1 MPARRGILAV
11 VLCGGVVLDSA
22 PLARPQEATSANL
35 PERFET
41 GEATP
46 APRSKKKK
54 AKPISEVATRAS
66 SHKRVLVPEPTT
78 AAEEPASSV
87 VRVRKRAHVKKRAA
101 SAAQSD
107 VANLSTPTSL
117 SLSAAQALAVSAPLP
132 EYPYEAKHANITGS
146 GVCAMIVDTASGKVT
161 NAMMAQS
168 TGNAILDKVTTETFR
183 RWRFKPGSVSQVR
196 VPITYE

>member
-54 AKPISEVATRAS
+54 VKPMPEIATRAS

-87 VRVRKRAHVKKRAA
+87 VPVRKRAHVKKRAA

-132 EYPYEAKHANITGS
+132 EYPYQAKHANITGS
-146 GVCAMIVDTASGKVT
+146 GVCAMIVDTASGIVT

>member
-1 MPARRGILAV
+1 MGRPFSNRVQGDIKNQSWLTLPMRGGEFLMPARRGILAV

-54 AKPISEVATRAS
+54 VKPISEVATRAS
-66 SHKRVLVPEPTT
+66 NQKPLRVPEPTT

-101 SAAQSD
+101 SAAQ
-107 VANLSTPTSL
+107 
-117 SLSAAQALAVSAPLP
+117 
-132 EYPYEAKHANITGS
+132 
-146 GVCAMIVDTASGKVT
+146 
-161 NAMMAQS
+161 
-168 TGNAILDKVTTETFR
+168 
-183 RWRFKPGSVSQVR
+183 
-196 VPITYE
+196 